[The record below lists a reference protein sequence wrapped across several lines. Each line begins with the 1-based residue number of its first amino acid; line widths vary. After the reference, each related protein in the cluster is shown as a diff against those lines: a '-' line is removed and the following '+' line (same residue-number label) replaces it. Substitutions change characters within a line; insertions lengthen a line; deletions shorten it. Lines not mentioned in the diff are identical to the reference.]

1 MPFKCMSLCVVA
13 ALASVALAK
22 DPRPYQ
28 TGTLLA
34 MDSVACGTAEK
45 ATDSLAG
52 EVAGT
57 DSGSKKTQRVLCQ
70 QYLLESERVIYRI
83 RPGDR
88 KHSVLLPVGDRAQF
102 RIQKDK
108 MLVRVEDLDH
118 KEHEYIVVSMTPRSE
133 ASSASAAAALNHLQ

>member
-22 DPRPYQ
+22 DPKPYQ
-28 TGTLLA
+28 TGKLLE
-34 MDSVACGTAEK
+34 MDSVACGTAE
-45 ATDSLAG
+45 ARTSLAG
-52 EVAGT
+52 ETAGT
-57 DSGSKKTQRVLCQ
+57 DSGRKTTQPVLCQ

-83 RPGDR
+83 RPVDR

-118 KEHEYIVVSMTPRSE
+118 KEHEYIVVSIAPRSD
-133 ASSASAAAALNHLQ
+133 ASSANAAPALNHLQ